1 MLSRVEEE
9 IELLERHMKI
19 LRLVIESEPIG
30 IIKLSETSKMPQH
43 KIRYSLRVL
52 EQKGMIKPS
61 QKGAVTTDE
70 GKRFLEDLPKN
81 LGPLFKKIKDLGA
94 LD

>member
-30 IIKLSETSKMPQH
+30 IIKLSEASKMPQH

-52 EQKGMIKPS
+52 EQNGMIKPS
-61 QKGAVTTDE
+61 QRGAVTTE
-70 GKRFLEDLPKN
+70 KAKNFLRDLPKK
-81 LGPLFKKIKDLGA
+81 LSPLFKKIKEL
-94 LD
+94 